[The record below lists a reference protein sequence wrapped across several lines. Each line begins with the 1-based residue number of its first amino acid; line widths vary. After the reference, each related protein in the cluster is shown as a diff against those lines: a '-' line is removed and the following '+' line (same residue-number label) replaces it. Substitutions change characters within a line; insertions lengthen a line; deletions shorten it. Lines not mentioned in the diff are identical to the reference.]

1 MNQIL
6 VTEKIIV
13 TPDLKKKRKIYKF
26 NFFLSSFLAC
36 LLISCCIYAEYDR
49 NKSEQVSQG
58 ILLGLQDEVQEQDNT
73 TISMEDDILI
83 INALAEGEEDEVSIS
98 NETLNNKK
106 ASIVESIA
114 PDGKSY
120 YTEAI
125 VKIDSL
131 GIEYPVL
138 SDTSD
143 ELLKISVNKLW
154 GPEPNE
160 VRKLCNSRTQL

>member
-6 VTEKIIV
+6 VTEKVII
-13 TPDLKKKRKIYKF
+13 TPDFKKKRKIYKF

-49 NKSEQVSQG
+49 NKSEQVSQD
-58 ILLGLQDEVQEQDNT
+58 ILLGMQDEIIDDT

-83 INALAEGEEDEVSIS
+83 INALAEGEEDEVDLSKMMV
-98 NETLNNKK
+98 NGKK

-125 VKIDSL
+125 VKIENL

-160 VRKLCNSRTQL
+160 VRKLCNSWT